1 MSAQLTTADSKS
13 VSKKRKRT
21 GAAEESQI
29 DGTKKVAKSSAPS
42 AEDVLEFEE
51 AIVDSPQNY
60 NKIVTLLEYVQVCF
74 LELHE
79 PAVLIMTRFRTRPR
93 IQSWR

>member
-1 MSAQLTTADSKS
+1 MPAQLTTADSNS

-21 GAAEESQI
+21 DAAAETSQK
-29 DGTKKVAKSSAPS
+29 DGSKKVAKPKSSTPS

-60 NKIVTLLEYVQVCF
+60 NKIVTLLEYVQVCVF
-74 LELHE
+74 SSSRRSL
-79 PAVLIMTRFRTRPR
+79 RC
-93 IQSWR
+93 